1 MDSPTPG
8 SQLKASITDAS
19 LKIESIIDDAERA
32 AADIRAEAREEA
44 ERDARRIVSESGA
57 QLASVLEPLI
67 KRVENLRVES
77 AALMHELEAATLEL
91 VELTKRTSEP
101 TADSAPAADPAP
113 LAPPAPPV
121 IGEPEISDP
130 DKPEAVEPP
139 VDAPV
144 EPLRPGPAPVAYP
157 GKSAGTGGGNSSE
170 PPEEAVL
177 RATQMAVAGSSRSE
191 IEATLSDEFGLADA
205 APVVDDILGPA

>member
-1 MDSPTPG
+1 VDRPTPG
-8 SQLKASITDAS
+8 TQLKASITDAT

-44 ERDARRIVSESGA
+44 ESESRRIISESGA

-67 KRVENLRVES
+67 KRVENLRGES

-91 VELTKRTSEP
+91 VDLTKRTGDQV
-101 TADSAPAADPAP
+101 A
-113 LAPPAPPV
+113 
-121 IGEPEISDP
+121 
-130 DKPEAVEPP
+130 
-139 VDAPV
+139 VDASGPSPV
-144 EPLRPGPAPVAYP
+144 VEETEEAEEEEEELEESPVASSVSGPAPVAYP
-157 GKSAGTGGGNSSE
+157 GTGSDSNNGSDTSG

-205 APVVDDILGPA
+205 TPVVNDILGPA

>member
-1 MDSPTPG
+1 VDNPTPG
-8 SQLKASITDAS
+8 SQLKASIAAAA

-32 AADIRAEAREEA
+32 AADIRGEAREEA
-44 ERDARRIVSESGA
+44 ERETRRIVSESGA

-77 AALMHELEAATLEL
+77 AALIHELEVATLEL
-91 VELTKRTSEP
+91 VEQTKRTAEP
-101 TADSAPAADPAP
+101 VAGDVSAAPA
-113 LAPPAPPV
+113 PV
-121 IGEPEISDP
+121 IGESETGMP
-130 DKPEAVEPP
+130 DVQEEEEE
-139 VDAPV
+139 APV
-144 EPLRPGPAPVAYP
+144 ASSVPGPVPVAYP
-157 GKSAGTGGGNSSE
+157 GTGPDSSNGSGAYG

-205 APVVDDILGPA
+205 TPVVNDILGPA

>member
-1 MDSPTPG
+1 MDKPTPG

-19 LKIESIIDDAERA
+19 LKIEGIIDDAERA
-32 AADIRAEAREEA
+32 AADIRAEAREDA
-44 ERDARRIVSESGA
+44 ERDARRIVSEGGA

-91 VELTKRTSEP
+91 VNLSKRTAEP
-101 TADSAPAADPAP
+101 TPTEVSGAPA
-113 LAPPAPPV
+113 PV
-121 IGEPEISDP
+121 IGVPEPTQV
-130 DKPEAVEPP
+130 EAEKVE
-139 VDAPV
+139 APV
-144 EPLRPGPAPVAYP
+144 ASSVSGPIPVAYP
-157 GKSAGTGGGNSSE
+157 GTGDGSKNDSGDAA

-205 APVVDDILGPA
+205 TPVVNDILGPA

>member
-1 MDSPTPG
+1 MDKPTPG

-19 LKIESIIDDAERA
+19 LKIEGIIDDAERA

-91 VELTKRTSEP
+91 VDLSKRTAE
-101 TADSAPAADPAP
+101 
-113 LAPPAPPV
+113 PV
-121 IGEPEISDP
+121 ITEVSEV
-130 DKPEAVEPP
+130 ARTRHRRAR
-139 VDAPV
+139 DA
-144 EPLRPGPAPVAYP
+144 E
-157 GKSAGTGGGNSSE
+157 GGGREGGS
-170 PPEEAVL
+170 ARRIVRF
-177 RATQMAVAGSSRSE
+177 RARSGRVSRHCRRLE
-191 IEATLSDEFGLADA
+191 QR
-205 APVVDDILGPA
+205 